1 MFSGIA
7 RSVGKATRPIR
18 ALGHKCS
25 VCVDCGKHFPSKYQL
40 KKHKC
45 KLFSSEHKCSNC
57 HKIYKSEVNLK
68 KHKCSFCTKCNIIY
82 STYQKF
88 SNHMCKKQKN
98 SSENILLEKS
108 KKEKGNC
115 KEDSSNLEQLQSSKN
130 ESEENIKSIDEIQ
143 DINKEVSIT
152 KISETQ
158 EFTYN
163 PITLEL
169 QKTLSANLSIQ
180 MEIYQK
186 LFQKEVMSCKEN
198 LYKHLKSYQ
207 MEIVFFSGHFICNN
221 RVTASPS

>member
-1 MFSGIA
+1 
-7 RSVGKATRPIR
+7 
-18 ALGHKCS
+18 
-25 VCVDCGKHFPSKYQL
+25 
-40 KKHKC
+40 
-45 KLFSSEHKCSNC
+45 
-57 HKIYKSEVNLK
+57 
-68 KHKCSFCTKCNIIY
+68 
-82 STYQKF
+82 
-88 SNHMCKKQKN
+88 MCKQQKN

-115 KEDSSNLEQLQSSKN
+115 NEDSLNLEQLQSSTN

-143 DINKEVSIT
+143 NINKEASIT

-158 EFTYN
+158 ECTYN
-163 PITLEL
+163 PITVEL

-207 MEIVFFSGHFICNN
+207 MEFFFFSGHFICNN
-221 RVTASPS
+221 RARASPS

>member
-1 MFSGIA
+1 
-7 RSVGKATRPIR
+7 
-18 ALGHKCS
+18 
-25 VCVDCGKHFPSKYQL
+25 
-40 KKHKC
+40 
-45 KLFSSEHKCSNC
+45 
-57 HKIYKSEVNLK
+57 
-68 KHKCSFCTKCNIIY
+68 
-82 STYQKF
+82 
-88 SNHMCKKQKN
+88 MCKKQKN

-108 KKEKGNC
+108 KKEEGNC
-115 KEDSSNLEQLQSSKN
+115 KEDSSNLEQLQSSTN

-143 DINKEVSIT
+143 NINKEVSIT

-163 PITLEL
+163 PITVEL

-207 MEIVFFSGHFICNN
+207 MEIVFFFRAISYAITGHSITIMKLEKKTCEHMIKIERKLSSLINEPIEN
-221 RVTASPS
+221 YLQRTRMMESRVWATQVEKFALAHLLKTMYTV